1 MKITEEGEII
11 SKSPSVFLGYYKNP
25 EATEKT
31 LQDGWLYSG
40 DKGFIDE
47 DGHLVVFDRSKDVM
61 ILQDKSIFAPQY
73 LETRLKFAPF
83 IKDAWVIGHE
93 RPYITAVVCID
104 YAVVGKWADDKK
116 INYTSYHELSQ
127 KPEVY
132 DLVEK
137 QIREANRSLKKPAK
151 VHKFLNLYKEF
162 DADDEELTRT
172 RKLRRAFVENRYK
185 MLVEALYQ
193 DTDSVHM
200 DTTITYED
208 GRVSQIKTDLHI
220 RKYTHRGG
228 EVMQLFLQ
236 ALITGIMMGGIY
248 ALVAL
253 GWTLIYKCS
262 GVLNLAMGEL
272 TLIGAY
278 VSLTLYLWGIPFL
291 LALLLTIIIGFILGL
306 ITERL
311 FLDKLIG
318 EPVLT
323 VIMVTV
329 GLSFFFRGIIV
340 FIFGTDT
347 VIFDPPVFP
356 MKPIDFGG
364 IIIGQV
370 YLWSFIAA
378 IVLLLVF
385 VAFFQYTRWGLSM
398 QATAD
403 DEMAALSL
411 GVSARFVY
419 AIAWG
424 IAFVAAGV
432 GGTLLSNINGL
443 NISVGY
449 LGLLVLPAVVLGGL
463 NSVPGAIV
471 GGIIIGVLQN
481 LSGTYLDRFFPGG
494 VKEIA
499 PFIFMVII
507 LFYKPFGL
515 WGWER
520 IERV

>member
-1 MKITEEGEII
+1 
-11 SKSPSVFLGYYKNP
+11 
-25 EATEKT
+25 
-31 LQDGWLYSG
+31 
-40 DKGFIDE
+40 
-47 DGHLVVFDRSKDVM
+47 
-61 ILQDKSIFAPQY
+61 
-73 LETRLKFAPF
+73 
-83 IKDAWVIGHE
+83 
-93 RPYITAVVCID
+93 
-104 YAVVGKWADDKK
+104 
-116 INYTSYHELSQ
+116 
-127 KPEVY
+127 
-132 DLVEK
+132 
-137 QIREANRSLKKPAK
+137 
-151 VHKFLNLYKEF
+151 
-162 DADDEELTRT
+162 
-172 RKLRRAFVENRYK
+172 
-185 MLVEALYQ
+185 
-193 DTDSVHM
+193 
-200 DTTITYED
+200 
-208 GRVSQIKTDLHI
+208 
-220 RKYTHRGG
+220 
-228 EVMQLFLQ
+228 MQLFMQ

-278 VSLTLYLWGIPFL
+278 LSLTFYLWGIPFL
-291 LALLLTIIIGFILGL
+291 LSLLLTIIVGFILGL

-329 GLSFFFRGIIV
+329 GLSFFFRGVIV

-356 MKPIDFGG
+356 LKPIDIGG